1 MPSAVNQV
9 GRLLWKYNQ
18 WPSVVRLGVASL
30 KALFTIGPR
39 LNGGSQQSSRLSRS
53 VTQRSTP
60 PEPPGRFDWK
70 MRLKPSL
77 EMVGWLSSEAELT
90 TAGQGVPSL
99 SVRAL
104 RLTGADQAENCCAA
118 ARCGKNKH
126 TSKPTNARK
135 EPVHR
140 RSFVIIVSP
149 VFARFL
155 RKQVDLRATGGMKQS
170 RGNL

>member
-18 WPSVVRLGVASL
+18 WPSVVRLGAKSP
-30 KALFTIGPR
+30 KALFTIVPR

-53 VTQRSTP
+53 VTQRSLP
-60 PEPPGRFDWK
+60 PEPPGRFDSK

-77 EMVGWLSSEAELT
+77 EMVGWLSLNAELT
-90 TAGQGVPSL
+90 TAGQVVPSL
-99 SVRAL
+99 SLRLL

-126 TSKPTNARK
+126 ASKPANSKK
-135 EPVHR
+135 ELVHR
-140 RSFVIIVSP
+140 RSFVILVSP
-149 VFARFL
+149 LSARFCAGRL
-155 RKQVDLRATGGMKQS
+155 TFAQPGG
-170 RGNL
+170 